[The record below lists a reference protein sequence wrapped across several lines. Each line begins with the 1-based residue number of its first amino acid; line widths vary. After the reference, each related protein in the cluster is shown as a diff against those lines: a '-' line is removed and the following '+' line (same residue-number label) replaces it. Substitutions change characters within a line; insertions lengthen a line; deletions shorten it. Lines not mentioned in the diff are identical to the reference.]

1 MSKPLRPG
9 LTITPDSF
17 SVAPELLGQPLA
29 TPARRAAAML
39 IDLILLAILIGIG
52 GGAFL
57 GLAAAFVLLR
67 AANRFGTDRLAPR
80 WTRNWIR
87 LIAAGLIFVA
97 AIQVWRGFTNRDE
110 PDEEDTT
117 EAAASVE
124 GGFDTGELNLGI
136 AEGIALTRLT
146 AGLRN
151 EQEAPVARQRAD
163 SIVRMLER
171 AGADRDQID
180 GLRQTAH
187 ELANSE
193 HNDVVRAAIDSAFGQ
208 RTLPAG
214 PSQDS
219 LVLRYASAI
228 QRGDSAAADSVRP
241 LLRDQLAGKELRE
254 LRGTVARRDRDLAN
268 IRKEKERLEGR
279 SMTAAV
285 AGVFDDL
292 GLGFGWFAV
301 YFTGFL
307 VFMRGQ
313 TPGKKL
319 MGIRVVRLDAKPI
332 TWWIAFE
339 RFGGYAASFT
349 LGLLGFLQILWD
361 RNRQGL
367 HDKAIETVV
376 IRVS

>member
-17 SVAPELLGQPLA
+17 SVAPELLGKPLA

-67 AANRFGTDRLAPR
+67 ASNRFGTDRLAPR

-87 LIAAGLIFVA
+87 IIAAGLIFVA
-97 AIQVWRGFTNRDE
+97 AIQVWRGISNRDE
-110 PDEEDTT
+110 PDEE
-117 EAAASVE
+117 EASEAVANDD
-124 GGFDTGELNLGI
+124 GFNTGELNLGI
-136 AEGIALTRLT
+136 ADGIALTRL
-146 AGLRN
+146 AASLRN
-151 EQEAPVARQRAD
+151 EDEGPVARERAD

-180 GLRQTAH
+180 ALRQTAH
-187 ELANSE
+187 EFANSE
-193 HNDVVRAAIDSAFGQ
+193 HNDVVRAAIDSAFG
-208 RTLPAG
+208 RKTLPAA
-214 PSQDS
+214 PSHDS
-219 LVLRYASAI
+219 LVLRYAAAV

-241 LLRDQLAGKELRE
+241 MLRDQLAGKELRE

-268 IRKEKERLEGR
+268 LRKEKERLEGR

-285 AGVFDDL
+285 AGLFDDL

>member
-17 SVAPELLGQPLA
+17 SVAPELLGKPLA
-29 TPARRAAAML
+29 TPARRAGAML

-67 AANRFGTDRLAPR
+67 TANRFGTDRLAPR
-80 WTRNWIR
+80 WTGTWIR
-87 LIAAGLIFVA
+87 LIAAGLIFIA
-97 AIQVWRGFTNRDE
+97 AIQVWRGIANRDE
-110 PDEEDTT
+110 PDEEETT
-117 EAAASVE
+117 DAAASAE

-151 EQEAPVARQRAD
+151 EHEAPVARERAD
-163 SIVRMLER
+163 SIVHMLER

-193 HNDVVRAAIDSAFGQ
+193 HNHVVRAAIDSAFGH

-228 QRGDSAAADSVRP
+228 QRGDSAVADSVRP

-254 LRGTVARRDRDLAN
+254 LRGTIARRDRDLAN
-268 IRKEKERLEGR
+268 VRKEKERLEGR

-376 IRVS
+376 IKVN